1 MGAGLIL
8 TCAMMSFR
16 ICASEPDW
24 FIGEGVGWRSKA
36 SALDT
41 AFLVTVDGQLI
52 NPTKA
57 SPQSGNASTT
67 TAKPNNSTVKSVIK
81 MSVNTIAVSHETKL
95 DSKRNALCILDV
107 LTNND
112 SKEKRVRVE
121 FNTMMRSN
129 SKVKYNGFIG
139 DGGEVVENGNSVP
152 QKTHAIILLAELPD
166 SQALPLFLW
175 GDRDAQWPVSIRDV
189 GSSVRLSYEG
199 VIKPGEKAALVHWVA
214 TAGLDKSI
222 KLERTFDLFLKNGK
236 VLDPMIDAEVLPYVV
251 NFKPESLTKSVA
263 PDTAPETAK
272 LVALDKLCEKLG
284 IKRGDKDILWMS
296 KDEVLNGTVEAE
308 KINFSV
314 GDHSGEIDWKDVAAV
329 RGGGGRGREQ
339 RLYLRNGS
347 VLDGRVKFSNAKLTG
362 DIGTMTLDGD
372 ALELLLGQTQPEDG
386 KPAEGVQGF
395 VQTLNGRQF
404 WIKESKAFT
413 TKLVSLFGVL
423 SLDSD
428 EVWQV
433 QRKTEPPYHHT
444 VTLVDGNRINGVL
457 AENMITA
464 DIESVGMQA
473 LPVAELSRWGTMDA
487 WRKDFEVETAK
498 AVKAEPPSC
507 YCWLR
512 DGSLLVGTLTEAPL
526 LLRAN
531 HADITIR
538 SSEVARMVPVE
549 NDSSNVA
556 VELLNGTKFKGRF
569 LQDTLSWQLGKQVV
583 SLPVGLITELVRKE
597 KP

>member
-1 MGAGLIL
+1 M

-24 FIGEGVGWRSKA
+24 FVEEGVGWRSNA
-36 SALDT
+36 TALD
-41 AFLVTVDGQLI
+41 APFIVSVDGRQI
-52 NPTKA
+52 NATKA
-57 SPQSGNASTT
+57 SQQSGNASTT
-67 TAKPNNSTVKSVIK
+67 TAQPKSNTVQSVIK
-81 MSVNTIAVSHETKL
+81 MSVNTIDVSHETKL

-121 FNTMMRSN
+121 FNTIMRSN

-139 DGGEVVENGNSVP
+139 DGGEVMENGNSVP

-175 GDRDAQWPVSIRDV
+175 GDRDAQWPVTIRDV
-189 GSSVRLSYEG
+189 GSSVRLTYEG

-236 VLDPMIDAEVLPYVV
+236 VLDPMIDAEILPYVV
-251 NFKPESLTKSVA
+251 NFKPESLTKSVV
-263 PDTAPETAK
+263 PDTAPEITR
-272 LVALDKLCEKLG
+272 LIALDKLCQKLG
-284 IKRGDKDILWMS
+284 IKRGTKNILWMS
-296 KDEVLNGTVEAE
+296 KDEILTGTVEAE

-372 ALELLLGQTQPEDG
+372 ALELLLGQIQPEDG
-386 KPAEGVQGF
+386 KPAEGAQGF

-413 TKLVSLFGVL
+413 TKLVSLFGVV
-423 SLDSD
+423 SFESGDI
-428 EVWQV
+428 WQV
-433 QRKTEPPYHHT
+433 QRKSEPPYLHT
-444 VTLVDGNRINGVL
+444 VTLIDGSRINGVL
-457 AENMITA
+457 AENMISA
-464 DIESVGMQA
+464 DIHGAGMQA
-473 LPVAELSRWGTMDA
+473 LSVSELSRWGTMDA
-487 WRKDFEVETAK
+487 WRKDSDADHAK
-498 AVKAEPPSC
+498 AVKTEPPSR

-512 DGSLLVGTLTEAPL
+512 DGTLLVGALTEAPL

-531 HADITIR
+531 RADISIK
-538 SSEVARMVPVE
+538 SSEVARMVPVG
-549 NDSSNVA
+549 NDSSNVTM
-556 VELLNGTKFKGRF
+556 ELLNGTKFKGRL
-569 LQDTLSWQLGKQVV
+569 LQDMLSWQLGRQVV

-597 KP
+597 NP